1 MHNMIIENEEGE
13 DFNNFLK
20 AIQVVLVQRELTFGQ
35 LLQGTFE
42 LEDHRT
48 HFVLKNDLVKH
59 LWAQKGDATLW
70 LKEIPSKNS
79 LVLARH

>member
-48 HFVLKNDLVKH
+48 QFVLKNDLVKH
-59 LWAQKGDATLW
+59 M
-70 LKEIPSKNS
+70 
-79 LVLARH
+79 